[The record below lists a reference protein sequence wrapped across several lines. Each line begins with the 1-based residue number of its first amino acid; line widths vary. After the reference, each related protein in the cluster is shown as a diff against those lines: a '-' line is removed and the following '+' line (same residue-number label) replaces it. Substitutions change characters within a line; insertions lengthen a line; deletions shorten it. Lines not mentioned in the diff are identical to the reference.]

1 MNDIIQYVKEK
12 NKIKENFVPS
22 VSTFNGDRVFL
33 SNNYVIK
40 LFDEKSSQYYKNEL
54 FAYENMSKEHVAE
67 MIEVGEY
74 RSVNYILMK
83 RIKGKSLYSIWDYLE
98 ETEKEKIVSQISN
111 ILKGINS
118 LKVDKQINF
127 KEFLRNEYKTWFEKL
142 KVNENLKG
150 EIDKSFNKNIQY
162 IDENEKNFW
171 CYFDNHFDNYIYDEK
186 RIKIIDFED
195 LRKGPI
201 DYQLDVWNRMS
212 KYPTLFAN
220 EIESKHIK
228 SGNFKNITKLLSK
241 YYPEIYSN
249 KHINQRLQLY
259 SLLYDIRIIVKYN
272 LKDHVL
278 IKRLNE
284 DMYGDIVKT

>member
-67 MIEVGEY
+67 MIDAGEY
-74 RSVNYILMK
+74 SNKNYILMK
-83 RIKGKSLYSIWDYLE
+83 RIKGKSLYSIWDDLE
-98 ETEKEKIVSQISN
+98 ETEKEKIISQISN

-150 EIDKSFNKNIQY
+150 EIDKKIKKNIQY

-171 CYFDNHFDNYIYDEK
+171 CYFDNHFDNYIYDGN

-212 KYPTLFAN
+212 
-220 EIESKHIK
+220 
-228 SGNFKNITKLLSK
+228 
-241 YYPEIYSN
+241 
-249 KHINQRLQLY
+249 
-259 SLLYDIRIIVKYN
+259 
-272 LKDHVL
+272 
-278 IKRLNE
+278 
-284 DMYGDIVKT
+284 